1 MERIKIK
8 SIKGILIESFLAVIL
23 STTLILD
30 FMMAIFVKKYNY
42 NDIEELLKNQI
53 NIAINFYEKY
63 FPTSSLEENIYDNV
77 DIFWNQTNA
86 EVQIFNMNGE
96 LLMDSI
102 GVNDNNID
110 SYPDIKNIINNKAE
124 SGRWIGKKSYY
135 DYSVMSVSKPIN
147 INGKNI
153 GIIRYTIS
161 LKSVDESIKEI
172 VLPFIFISV
181 FSVLILQKE

>member
-1 MERIKIK
+1 MERIKIKIK

-110 SYPDIKNIINNKAE
+110 SYPDIKNIINNLFIYWWLKIKLTSA
-124 SGRWIGKKSYY
+124 IPIVQICILVKFNNNA
-135 DYSVMSVSKPIN
+135 SVEFDTAIP
-147 INGKNI
+147 
-153 GIIRYTIS
+153 S
-161 LKSVDESIKEI
+161 LYI
-172 VLPFIFISV
+172 
-181 FSVLILQKE
+181 